1 MRICP
6 PIFSKRIIFIIVF
19 ASMLMMTCSVIT
31 KESNSSFSQS
41 PPGFLEIAQVPQ
53 FIAFG
58 FDDNGFSG
66 LDNSGGTG
74 GVKFIINLFASRY
87 NPSGAGN
94 RHTYDGAQIHFSMYC
109 TTSYLDRVE
118 TENPVFIKR
127 VWKETLLKGNE
138 IGVHTHQHK
147 HGVQLS
153 LQDWESE
160 IQKCIDWLTKSFDPN
175 ELLSVPDPTKGIGML
190 PSEIYGFRTPYLEYN
205 DNAFNAVFHKG
216 FLYDCSIEEGF
227 QDDQDGTNFFWPY
240 TLDKGSHGDNISSLV
255 HRRKP
260 VSEYPGLWEI
270 PVYVVIVPPD
280 GQCNK
285 YGVEP
290 GLRSKMKKVQDYF
303 DEKTGKITGF
313 DWNLWIEFGMT
324 GTEFLATLKYTLDL
338 RLKGNRCPM
347 TFGTHSD
354 IYSSKFQNL
363 PSTSVEERQQALK
376 EFIDYALTIPEVRIV
391 SAKELLDWMMDPSS
405 L

>member
-127 VWKETLLKGNE
+127 VWKETLLKE
-138 IGVHTHQHK
+138 MK
-147 HGVQLS
+147 
-153 LQDWESE
+153 
-160 IQKCIDWLTKSFDPN
+160 
-175 ELLSVPDPTKGIGML
+175 
-190 PSEIYGFRTPYLEYN
+190 LEYILIN
-205 DNAFNAVFHKG
+205 TSMEFNSVFR
-216 FLYDCSIEEGF
+216 I
-227 QDDQDGTNFFWPY
+227 
-240 TLDKGSHGDNISSLV
+240 
-255 HRRKP
+255 
-260 VSEYPGLWEI
+260 
-270 PVYVVIVPPD
+270 
-280 GQCNK
+280 
-285 YGVEP
+285 
-290 GLRSKMKKVQDYF
+290 
-303 DEKTGKITGF
+303 
-313 DWNLWIEFGMT
+313 
-324 GTEFLATLKYTLDL
+324 
-338 RLKGNRCPM
+338 GNR
-347 TFGTHSD
+347 
-354 IYSSKFQNL
+354 KFRNVL
-363 PSTSVEERQQALK
+363 
-376 EFIDYALTIPEVRIV
+376 IG
-391 SAKELLDWMMDPSS
+391 
-405 L
+405 

>member
-1 MRICP
+1 MKINP
-6 PIFSKRIIFIIVF
+6 LIFSKRIIVVIVF
-19 ASMLMMTCSVIT
+19 VTMLLMTCSWVT
-31 KESNSSFSQS
+31 KESHPTFSVN
-41 PPGFLEIAQVPQ
+41 PPAPLEIAQVPQ
-53 FIAFG
+53 FISFG

-74 GVKFIINLFASRY
+74 GVRFVIDLFASRY
-87 NPSGAGN
+87 NPSGTAN
-94 RHTYDGAQIHFSMYC
+94 QRTYDGAQIHFSMYC
-109 TTSYLDRVE
+109 TTIYLDFNRK
-118 TENPVFIKR
+118 ENPVFIKR
-127 VWKETLLKGNE
+127 VWREALLKGNE

-153 LQDWESE
+153 LQEWESD
-160 IQKCIDWLTKSFDPN
+160 IQECKDWLTKPFDPN
-175 ELLSVPDPTKGIGML
+175 ELLSAPDPTKGIGIS

-205 DNAFNAVFHKG
+205 DNAFKAVFQKG

-227 QDDQDGTNFFWPY
+227 QNSQDGTNFLWPY
-240 TLDKGSHGDNISSLV
+240 TLDRGSPGDKVSSLE

-260 VSEYPGLWEI
+260 VSDYPGLWEI
-270 PVYVVIVPPD
+270 PGYTVIVPPD
-280 GQCNK
+280 SQCSK

-290 GLRSKMKKVQDYF
+290 GFRSKMKKAQEYF
-303 DEKTGKITGF
+303 DEKSGKITGF

-324 GTEFLATLKYTLDL
+324 GAEFLATLKYTLDL

-363 PSTSVEERQQALK
+363 PDSSVEERQQAL
-376 EFIDYALTIPEVRIV
+376 EAFIDYALTIPEIRIV
-391 SAKELLDWMMDPSS
+391 SAKELLDWLRDPSS

>member
-1 MRICP
+1 MRRCP
-6 PIFSKRIIFIIVF
+6 LIVSCRMLVIIVI
-19 ASMLMMTCSVIT
+19 AAIPLMTCSLRM
-31 KESNSSFSQS
+31 KEGHMTFSQN
-41 PPGFLEIAQVPQ
+41 PPGSLEIEQVPQ
-53 FIAFG
+53 FISFG

-66 LDNSGGTG
+66 FDNSGGTG
-74 GVKFIINLFASRY
+74 GVRFVMDLFSSRY
-87 NPSGAGN
+87 NPRGSGN
-94 RHTYDGAQIHFSMYC
+94 QRTYDGAQIHFSMYC
-109 TTSYLDRVE
+109 TTSYLDRNE
-118 TENPVFIKR
+118 KENPVFVKR
-127 VWKETLLKGNE
+127 AWKEALLKGNE
-138 IGVHTHQHK
+138 IGVHTHHHK

-153 LQDWESE
+153 LQEWESE
-160 IQKCIDWLTKSFDPN
+160 IRECLDWLTKPFDSD
-175 ELLSVPDPTKGIGML
+175 ELLNAPDPSKGIGML

-205 DNAFNAVFHKG
+205 DNALKAVFHKG

-240 TLDKGSHGDNISSLV
+240 TLDNGSPGDKISALE

-270 PVYVVIVPPD
+270 PGYVVIVPPD
-280 GQCNK
+280 SHCNK

-290 GLRSKMKKVQDYF
+290 GLRSKMKNAQGYF
-303 DEKTGKITGF
+303 DEKNGKITGF

-324 GTEFLATLKYTLDL
+324 GAEFLATLKYTLDL

-354 IYSSKFQNL
+354 IYSSKFQDL
-363 PSTSVEERQQALK
+363 PNSSVEERQQALE
-376 EFIDYALTIPEVRIV
+376 EFIDYALSIPEVRIV
-391 SAKELLDWMMDPSS
+391 SAKELLDWIREPSA

>member
-1 MRICP
+1 MRICLL
-6 PIFSKRIIFIIVF
+6 IFSKRKFVIIVF
-19 ASMLMMTCSVIT
+19 AALLLMTCSLIT
-31 KESNSSFSQS
+31 KESHRTFSQS
-41 PPGFLEIAQVPQ
+41 PPGLLKIGQVPQ
-53 FIAFG
+53 FISFG

-74 GVKFIINLFASRY
+74 GVRFVIDLFASRY
-87 NPSGAGN
+87 NPSGTGN
-94 RHTYDGAQIHFSMYC
+94 QGTYDGAQIHFSMYC
-109 TTSYLDRVE
+109 TTSYLDRFE
-118 TENPVFIKR
+118 KENPVFVKR
-127 VWKETLLKGNE
+127 VWREALLKGNE
-138 IGVHTHQHK
+138 IGVHTHRHK

-153 LQDWESE
+153 LQEWESE
-160 IQKCIDWLTKSFDPN
+160 IQECMDWLTKPFDPS
-175 ELLSVPDPTKGIGML
+175 ELLSAPDPTKGIGML
-190 PSEIYGFRTPYLEYN
+190 PSDIYGFRTPYLEYN

-216 FLYDCSIEEGF
+216 FLYDCSIEEGL

-240 TLDKGSHGDNISSLV
+240 TLDNGSPGDKVSSLE

-270 PVYVVIVPPD
+270 PGYLVIVPPD
-280 GQCNK
+280 SQCNE

-290 GLRSKMKKVQDYF
+290 GFRSKMKKAQEYF
-303 DEKTGKITGF
+303 DEKDGKITGF

-324 GTEFLATLKYTLDL
+324 GAEFLATLKYTLDL

-363 PSTSVEERQQALK
+363 PNSRVEERQQALK

-391 SAKELLDWMMDPSS
+391 SMKELLDWMIDPSS
-405 L
+405 I